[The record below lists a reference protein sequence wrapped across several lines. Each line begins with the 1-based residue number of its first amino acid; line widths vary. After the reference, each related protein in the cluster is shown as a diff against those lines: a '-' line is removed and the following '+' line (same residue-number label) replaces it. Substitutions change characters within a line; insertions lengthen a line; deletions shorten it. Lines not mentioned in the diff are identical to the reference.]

1 MKKLCVIGDIA
12 SGKSY
17 VASQFGYPVFNA
29 DKEVSNI
36 YKKNYKCYLKL
47 KKSFPSHISKFPID
61 KKEIAKIIFTNKKN
75 IKKIGKIVHPFVQ
88 INLNKFFLKNSKKK
102 AVILDIPLLLEN
114 KLNKK
119 GFLIIFVGSKNK
131 DILKRLK
138 KRKNFNYKLH
148 KIIKKNQHNL
158 KFKRKRS
165 NFIIKNDYNK
175 LTVLKAVKTIKRKLN
190 LND

>member
-1 MKKLCVIGDIA
+1 M
-12 SGKSY
+12 
-17 VASQFGYPVFNA
+17 
-29 DKEVSNI
+29 
-36 YKKNYKCYLKL
+36 
-47 KKSFPSHISKFPID
+47 
-61 KKEIAKIIFTNKKN
+61 
-75 IKKIGKIVHPFVQ
+75 
-88 INLNKFFLKNSKKK
+88 
-102 AVILDIPLLLEN
+102 ILDIPLLLEN